1 MSLSILPVN
10 QVFGKYEQQAR
21 LADLNKKTPA
31 NTIQMQVDRVTISP
45 EALKMRAINATLEVI
60 QASKKEST
68 TALNI
73 EEKPLPSTEEKKL
86 SKDATESLSSTEFIR
101 EHFQNKTDKAEA
113 KVEAE
118 ESARKKEEDDQN
130 THF

>member
-21 LADLNKKTPA
+21 LADLIKKNPVKT
-31 NTIQMQVDRVTISP
+31 TQMQVDRVTISP
-45 EALKMRAINATLEVI
+45 EALKRRAINATLEVI

-73 EEKPLPSTEEKKL
+73 EEKPLPSTGKKMS
-86 SKDATESLSSTEFIR
+86 SKDADELLSSTEIVR
-101 EHFQNKTDKAEA
+101 EHFQNKTDKSG
-113 KVEAE
+113 AE
-118 ESARKKEEDDQN
+118 EAARKKEEDDQN

>member
-68 TALNI
+68 TTLNI
-73 EEKPLPSTEEKKL
+73 EEKPLPSTGGKMS
-86 SKDATESLSSTEFIR
+86 SKDVDELLSSTVIVR
-101 EHFQNKTDKAEA
+101 EHFQGKSDKIAVEEA
-113 KVEAE
+113 IK
-118 ESARKKEEDDQN
+118 RKEEDMQN

>member
-21 LADLNKKTPA
+21 LADLNKKTPVK
-31 NTIQMQVDRVTISP
+31 TTQMQVDRVTISP
-45 EALKMRAINATLEVI
+45 EALKVRAINATLEVI
-60 QASKKEST
+60 QASKKESN
-68 TALNI
+68 AIKNI
-73 EEKPLPSTEEKKL
+73 EEKPLPSTGEKIL
-86 SKDATESLSSTEFIR
+86 SKDVTESLSSTEFIR

-118 ESARKKEEDDQN
+118 EAVRKKEEDDQN

>member
-73 EEKPLPSTEEKKL
+73 EEKPLPSTGEKML
-86 SKDATESLSSTEFIR
+86 SKDVDELLSSTVIVR
-101 EHFQNKTDKAEA
+101 EHFQNKADKTA
-113 KVEAE
+113 VEDTIK
-118 ESARKKEEDDQN
+118 KKEEDDQN

>member
-1 MSLSILPVN
+1 
-10 QVFGKYEQQAR
+10 
-21 LADLNKKTPA
+21 
-31 NTIQMQVDRVTISP
+31 
-45 EALKMRAINATLEVI
+45 MRAINATLEVI

-73 EEKPLPSTEEKKL
+73 EEKPLPSTEEKMS
-86 SKDATESLSSTEFIR
+86 SKDVDELLSSTVIVR
-101 EHFQNKTDKAEA
+101 EHFKGKTDKI
-113 KVEAE
+113 EAE

>member
-21 LADLNKKTPA
+21 LADLNKKTPVK
-31 NTIQMQVDRVTISP
+31 TIQMQVDRVVISP
-45 EALKMRAINATLEVI
+45 EALKKKAIDAALGVI
-60 QASKKEST
+60 QASKKESN
-68 TALNI
+68 AIKNI

-86 SKDATESLSSTEFIR
+86 SKDATESLSSKEFIR

-113 KVEAE
+113 E
-118 ESARKKEEDDQN
+118 ESARKKEEEGQN

>member
-21 LADLNKKTPA
+21 LADLIKKNPVKT
-31 NTIQMQVDRVTISP
+31 TQMQVDRVTISP
-45 EALKMRAINATLEVI
+45 EALKVRAINATLEVI
-60 QASKKEST
+60 QASKKESNT
-68 TALNI
+68 TLNI
-73 EEKPLPSTEEKKL
+73 EEKPWPSTEKKMS
-86 SKDATESLSSTEFIR
+86 SKDVDELLSSTVIVR
-101 EHFQNKTDKAEA
+101 EHFQGKAD

-118 ESARKKEEDDQN
+118 EAIKIKEEDDQS

>member
-21 LADLNKKTPA
+21 LADLIKKNPVKT
-31 NTIQMQVDRVTISP
+31 TQMQVDRVTISP
-45 EALKMRAINATLEVI
+45 EALKVRAINATLEVI

-68 TALNI
+68 TTLNI
-73 EEKPLPSTEEKKL
+73 EEKPLPSTGEKMS
-86 SKDATESLSSTEFIR
+86 SKDVDELLSSTVIAR
-101 EHFQNKTDKAEA
+101 EHFQGKADKVA
-113 KVEAE
+113 AE
-118 ESARKKEEDDQN
+118 EAIKIKEEDDQN

>member
-31 NTIQMQVDRVTISP
+31 KTIQMQVDRVTISP

-60 QASKKEST
+60 QASKKESNT
-68 TALNI
+68 TLNI
-73 EEKPLPSTEEKKL
+73 EEKPLPSTREKMS
-86 SKDATESLSSTEFIR
+86 SKDVDELLSSTIIVR
-101 EHFQNKTDKAEA
+101 EHFQGKTDKVA
-113 KVEAE
+113 AE
-118 ESARKKEEDDQN
+118 EAIKIKEEEDPN

>member
-10 QVFGKYEQQAR
+10 QIFGKYEQQAR
-21 LADLNKKTPA
+21 LADLIKKNPVKT
-31 NTIQMQVDRVTISP
+31 TQMQVDRVTISP

-68 TALNI
+68 TTLNI
-73 EEKPLPSTEEKKL
+73 EEKPLPSTGEKMS
-86 SKDATESLSSTEFIR
+86 SKDVDELLSSTVIVK
-101 EHFQNKTDKAEA
+101 EHFQGKAD

-118 ESARKKEEDDQN
+118 EAIKIKEEGDQN

>member
-21 LADLNKKTPA
+21 LADLNKKTPVK
-31 NTIQMQVDRVTISP
+31 TIQMQVDRVTISP
-45 EALKMRAINATLEVI
+45 DALKMRAINAALEVI
-60 QASKKEST
+60 QASKKESN
-68 TALNI
+68 AIKNI
-73 EEKPLPSTEEKKL
+73 EEKPLPSTGEKMS
-86 SKDATESLSSTEFIR
+86 SKDVDELLSSTVIVR
-101 EHFQNKTDKAEA
+101 EHFKGKTDKA
-113 KVEAE
+113 EAE

>member
-21 LADLNKKTPA
+21 LADLNKKIPVK
-31 NTIQMQVDRVTISP
+31 TIQMQVDRVTISP
-45 EALKMRAINATLEVI
+45 EALKMRAINVTLEVI

-68 TALNI
+68 TTLNI
-73 EEKPLPSTEEKKL
+73 EEKSLPSTGAKMS
-86 SKDATESLSSTEFIR
+86 SKDVKELLSSTEIVR
-101 EHFQNKTDKAEA
+101 EHFQNKTDKALTEEA
-113 KVEAE
+113 I
-118 ESARKKEEDDQN
+118 KKKKYDDQN

>member
-1 MSLSILPVN
+1 MSLAILPVN

-21 LADLNKKTPA
+21 LADLNKKTSV

-45 EALKMRAINATLEVI
+45 EALKRRAINATLEVI

-73 EEKPLPSTEEKKL
+73 EEKPLPSTGKKMS
-86 SKDATESLSSTEFIR
+86 SKDADELLSSTVIVR
-101 EHFQNKTDKAEA
+101 EHFQEKAD

-118 ESARKKEEDDQN
+118 EAVRKKEEDDQD

>member
-10 QVFGKYEQQAR
+10 QIFGKYEQQAR
-21 LADLNKKTPA
+21 LADLNKKIPVK
-31 NTIQMQVDRVTISP
+31 TIQMQVDRVTISP

-68 TALNI
+68 TTLNI
-73 EEKPLPSTEEKKL
+73 EEKPLPPTGEKMS
-86 SKDATESLSSTEFIR
+86 SKDVDELLSSTVIVS
-101 EHFQNKTDKAEA
+101 EHFKNKADKTAAEDA
-113 KVEAE
+113 IK
-118 ESARKKEEDDQN
+118 KKEYDDQN

>member
-73 EEKPLPSTEEKKL
+73 EEKPLPSTGEKMS
-86 SKDATESLSSTEFIR
+86 SKDVDELLSSTVIVR
-101 EHFQNKTDKAEA
+101 EHFQNKADETA
-113 KVEAE
+113 VEDAIK
-118 ESARKKEEDDQN
+118 KKEYDDQN

>member
-21 LADLNKKTPA
+21 LADLNKKIPVK
-31 NTIQMQVDRVTISP
+31 TIQMQVDRVTISP

-68 TALNI
+68 TTLNI
-73 EEKPLPSTEEKKL
+73 EEKPLPPTGEKMS
-86 SKDATESLSSTEFIR
+86 SKDVDELLSSTVIVE
-101 EHFQNKTDKAEA
+101 EHFQAKADEVA
-113 KVEAE
+113 AE
-118 ESARKKEEDDQN
+118 EAIKKKEYDDQN

>member
-1 MSLSILPVN
+1 MSLAILPVN

-21 LADLNKKTPA
+21 LADLNKKTSV

-60 QASKKEST
+60 QASKKESNT
-68 TALNI
+68 TLNI
-73 EEKPLPSTEEKKL
+73 EEKPLPSTREKM
-86 SKDATESLSSTEFIR
+86 SPKDVDELLSSTGIVT
-101 EHFQNKTDKAEA
+101 EHFQEKADKLA
-113 KVEAE
+113 AE
-118 ESARKKEEDDQN
+118 EAIKIKEEEDQN

>member
-21 LADLNKKTPA
+21 LADLIKKNPVKT
-31 NTIQMQVDRVTISP
+31 TQMQVDRVTISP

-68 TALNI
+68 TTLNI
-73 EEKPLPSTEEKKL
+73 EEKPLPSTGGKMS
-86 SKDATESLSSTEFIR
+86 SKDVDELLSSTVIVR
-101 EHFQNKTDKAEA
+101 EHFQGKSDKIAVEEA
-113 KVEAE
+113 IK
-118 ESARKKEEDDQN
+118 RKEEDMQN

>member
-21 LADLNKKTPA
+21 LADLIKKNPVKT
-31 NTIQMQVDRVTISP
+31 TQMQVDRVTISP
-45 EALKMRAINATLEVI
+45 EALKVRAINATLEVI

-68 TALNI
+68 TTLNI
-73 EEKPLPSTEEKKL
+73 EEKPLPSTGEKMS
-86 SKDATESLSSTEFIR
+86 SKDVDELLSSTVIVG
-101 EHFQNKTDKAEA
+101 EHFQGKADKVA
-113 KVEAE
+113 AE
-118 ESARKKEEDDQN
+118 EAIKIKEEDDQN

>member
-21 LADLNKKTPA
+21 LADLNKKIPVKT
-31 NTIQMQVDRVTISP
+31 TQMQVDRVTISP

-60 QASKKEST
+60 QASKKESNT
-68 TALNI
+68 TLNI
-73 EEKPLPSTEEKKL
+73 EEKPLPSTEKKMS
-86 SKDATESLSSTEFIR
+86 SKDVDELLSSTDIVT
-101 EHFQNKTDKAEA
+101 EHFQEKADKLA
-113 KVEAE
+113 AE
-118 ESARKKEEDDQN
+118 EAIKIKEEEDQN

>member
-10 QVFGKYEQQAR
+10 QIFGKYEQQAR
-21 LADLNKKTPA
+21 LADLIKKNPVKT
-31 NTIQMQVDRVTISP
+31 TQMQVDRVTISP
-45 EALKMRAINATLEVI
+45 EALKVRAINATLEVI

-73 EEKPLPSTEEKKL
+73 EEKPLPSTGEKMS
-86 SKDATESLSSTEFIR
+86 SKDVDELLSSTVIIR
-101 EHFQNKTDKAEA
+101 EHFKGKTDKA
-113 KVEAE
+113 EAE